1 MFALD
6 IRRLKE
12 YTASWYP
19 SQEKGT
25 EFMARQLVFKSQ
37 DVEGFSLPGAEGS
50 FVSRLL
56 IDSESV
62 GSHSFVVNHFTLKR
76 GNFSDPGGR
85 HPSPFDEAYYV
96 LSGTGRLFL
105 GEPAEEFDLEPGTV
119 AFIPGGTYH
128 AIINTGEADLELLT
142 VMTGP
147 LKEGVNP
154 VYDARRKAWGTSFR
168 LKSPS

>member
-1 MFALD
+1 M
-6 IRRLKE
+6 
-12 YTASWYP
+12 T
-19 SQEKGT
+19 
-25 EFMARQLVFKSQ
+25 RQLVFRVQ
-37 DVEGFSLPGAEGS
+37 DVEGFSLPGAKET

-56 IDSESV
+56 IDSENV
-62 GSHSFVVNHFTLKR
+62 GSHSFVINHFTLKQ

-85 HPSPFDEAYYV
+85 HPAPFDEAYYV

-119 AFIPGGTYH
+119 AVIPGGAAH
-128 AIINTGEADLELLT
+128 SIIHTGTGDLELLT

-154 VYDARRKAWGTSFR
+154 VYDARRKAWGTTFK
-168 LKSPS
+168 LKSTF